1 MYDYLEGQAAG
12 RSPGRLV
19 LDVHG
24 VGYELTVPL
33 GAAFT
38 PPLAT
43 HAQATPRL
51 RVFVHQVVRED
62 EHRLY
67 GFPDSGARDLFRL
80 LLTVR
85 GVGPAAAL
93 GLLSGM
99 AAPDLVSA
107 IRDGDQRRLTQV
119 RGIGAKTAAQLL
131 LDLREKIVAFAP
143 SAAPGQAGTVQRGR
157 IDQRSEDALRALLGI
172 GFSEKEARKA
182 IARALEDLGE
192 GEDVEALVRAALSR

>member
-1 MYDYLEGQAAG
+1 M
-12 RSPGRLV
+12 V

-24 VGYELTVPL
+24 VGYELAVPL
-33 GAAFT
+33 TAGFGNRQ
-38 PPLAT
+38 P
-43 HAQATPRL
+43 L

-67 GFPDSGARDLFRL
+67 GFPDAVARDLFRL

-99 AAPDLVSA
+99 PGADLIRA
-107 IRDGDQRRLTQV
+107 IRENDTRRLTSVKGVGQ
-119 RGIGAKTAAQLL
+119 KTAAQLL
-131 LDLREKIVAFAP
+131 LDLKDKIKGF
-143 SAAPGQAGTVQRGR
+143 SQAAPGEALTRSTG
-157 IDQRSEDALRALLGI
+157 DQRLEDAVTALLGI

-182 IARALEDLGE
+182 VENAAKDVGV
-192 GEDVEALVRAALSR
+192 EDVELLVRRALAR